1 LPQSKDRSKFRNCTT
16 TGRSDSSDKPAIV
29 QELEPQSNFFSE
41 ASVRL
46 LLHWILSAVAVWIV
60 AHLGLGISVSGPKAA
75 LIAAAVIGLI
85 NATLGLLL
93 KIVTFPLTIVTLG
106 LFWFVINALM
116 LELAAWLVNGFA
128 VRNFVAAF
136 IGAIVLSIVSS
147 VLQWLFMPKRNRS

>member
-1 LPQSKDRSKFRNCTT
+1 MSIFKAVPTIPKSRNRARIGT
-16 TGRSDSSDKPAIV
+16 AI
-29 QELEPQSNFFSE
+29 NFFSE

-46 LLHWILSAVAVWIV
+46 LLHWVLSAIAVWIV

-85 NATLGLLL
+85 NATIGLLL

-128 VRNFVAAF
+128 VRNFFAAF